1 MKEWDEDEMSPDE
14 LENDENLNVEP
25 IDESTATP
33 SEKYEKLLGEDSK
46 KYKLSGMFKDWFLD
60 YSSYV
65 ILQRAVPNIVD
76 GLKPVQ
82 RRVLH
87 AMFKMDDG
95 NMTKVANIVGQAMQY
110 HPHGDAS
117 ILGALVQLGQKG
129 FAVDCQGNW
138 GNILTGDSN
147 AAARYIEARLSK
159 FAKEVIFD
167 PKITNWM
174 TSYDG
179 RNQEP
184 TELPVRFPLLLAQGT
199 EGIAVG
205 MASKI
210 LPHNF
215 NELIDASIAYLQGKP
230 FELLPDF
237 PTGGLADCS
246 KYMKGQRGGSV
257 KIRAKIEKIDK
268 NTLAIKEIPY
278 GKTTHI
284 LVDSILKAKDKG
296 KIKIKKIEDMTTST
310 ADLVIHLPNDVSPDK
325 TIDALYA
332 FTDCETTV
340 APNACVI
347 KDNKPQFLSVE
358 DILIYDTEHT
368 KELLG
373 RQLEIRKSE
382 LEDNWHYTSLE
393 KIFFENRVYKLL
405 EEDQKSWEDQV
416 NAILA
421 RMKEFQSQLVRE
433 IKMEDILK
441 LVEKPVRKISKFD
454 TKVIDEKIL
463 EIEKE
468 LNVVKEH
475 LANLT
480 QYTIDFFRNI
490 KSKYGKDFPRRTE
503 ITGFETITATKVV
516 SNNAKL
522 YANMEEGFVGM
533 GLKKNEGDFICDCS
547 DMSEIIVISKDG
559 RYWIKKVTEKD
570 YFGKNLLYVGIYNRS
585 DSRTIYNVIYRDG
598 KAAGK
603 NAVYYAKR
611 FAITSITR
619 DKEYNITQ
627 GTPGSEIM
635 WFSVNHNGEAE
646 TVKIYFK
653 PKPKLKKL
661 NMEYDFSELAIKGK
675 LSRGNLVTKNAIQRI
690 SLKSKGIST
699 IGGKDIWFDTDV
711 NRLNEEGRG
720 DHLGQFSGDD
730 KILAI
735 FKDGTW
741 CTTSYDMSNRYQ
753 GDLLRI
759 EKYDENKIYAALYF
773 DGPSKQFYIKR
784 FSFPVNDNAPASF
797 IPEGKGT
804 YLADFSA
811 DKHPQ
816 FMVTFTGR
824 QEHREPEKFDA
835 EEFIAKKGITAKGN
849 RCHRYDVLK
858 VEFIEPLEKPEE
870 DEDEGVKPGE
880 VITLGPEDIPEG
892 ESFNPEAMYRPA
904 EEGEE
909 PLGDI
914 GEPDPDN
921 EDDEPNLFDM

>member
-1 MKEWDEDEMSPDE
+1 MSEWDDELSQDE
-14 LENDENLNVEP
+14 LEGDENLNEEP
-25 IDESTATP
+25 IDESSAVP

-87 AMFKMDDG
+87 AMHEHDTG
-95 NMTKVANIVGQAMQY
+95 AYSKVAGIVGEAMHF

-129 FAVDCQGNW
+129 YAIDCQGNW
-138 GNILTGDSN
+138 GNILTGDPN
-147 AAARYIEARLSK
+147 AAGRYIEARLSK
-159 FAKEVIFD
+159 FAKDVIFD
-167 PKITNWM
+167 PKITEWM

-184 TELPVRFPLLLAQGT
+184 VELPVRFPLLLAQGT

-215 NELIDASIAYLQGKP
+215 NELIDASIAYLQGKE

-237 PTGGLADCS
+237 PTGGYADCS

-257 KIRAKIEKIDK
+257 KVRAKIEKIDK

-278 GKTTHI
+278 GKTTHV

-296 KIKIKKIEDMTTST
+296 KIKIKKIEDMTTDT

-332 FTDCETTV
+332 FTDCETNI

-347 KDNKPQFLSVE
+347 KDNKPQFLSVD

-368 KELLG
+368 RDLL
-373 RQLEIRKSE
+373 RKQLEIKKNE
-382 LEDNWHYTSLE
+382 LEDSWHYTSLE
-393 KIFFENRVYKLL
+393 KIFFENRVYKIL
-405 EEDQKSWEDQV
+405 EEDQKTWEAQIKDV
-416 NAILA
+416 FK
-421 RMKEFQSQLVRE
+421 RMCEFQGQLIRK
-433 IKMEDILK
+433 ITMDDILK

-454 TKVIDEKIL
+454 TKVIDQKIL
-463 EIEKE
+463 DIEKD
-468 LNVVKEH
+468 LNVVKDNIEH
-475 LANLT
+475 IT
-480 QYTIDFFRNI
+480 EYTIKFFQNI
-490 KSKYGKDFPRRTE
+490 KAKYGKDFPRRTE
-503 ITGFETITATKVV
+503 ITDFETITATKVV

-522 YANMEEGFVGM
+522 YANLETGFVGI
-533 GLKKNEGDFICDCS
+533 GLKKDEGEYLCDCS
-547 DMSEIIVISKDG
+547 DMSEIIVIGKDG
-559 RYWIKKVTEKD
+559 KYLITKVSDKAFFAT
-570 YFGKNLLYVGIYNRS
+570 NLLYVGIFNRG

-598 KAAGK
+598 KST
-603 NAVYYAKR
+603 VYYAKR
-611 FAITSITR
+611 FAITSVTR
-619 DKEYNITQ
+619 DKEYDITQ
-627 GTPGSEIM
+627 GKPGSNIL

-646 TVKIYFK
+646 TVKIYFRAR
-653 PKPKLKKL
+653 PKLKKL

-675 LSRGNLVTKNAIQRI
+675 VSRGNLVTKNAIQKI
-690 SLKSKGIST
+690 SLRAKGIST
-699 IGGKDIWFDTDV
+699 IGGKSIWFDTDV
-711 NRLNEEGRG
+711 QRLNEDGRG
-720 DHLGQFSGDD
+720 MLLGEFSGND
-730 KILAI
+730 KIIAV
-735 FKDGTW
+735 FKNGTYY
-741 CTTSYDMSNRYQ
+741 TTSYDLSNRYQ
-753 GDLLRI
+753 GDLLLI
-759 EKYDENKIYAALYF
+759 EKYDENKVYAALYY
-773 DGPSKQFYIKR
+773 DGENFYIKR
-784 FSFPVNDNAPASF
+784 FSFPPSDNSPASF
-797 IPEGKGT
+797 IADNRGA

-849 RCHRYDVLK
+849 RCHRYDILK
-858 VEFIEPLEKPEE
+858 VEFVEPLHKPED
-870 DEDEGVKPGE
+870 DEEEGAKPGE
-880 VITLGPEDIPEG
+880 IISLGPEDIPDD
-892 ESFNPEAMYRPA
+892 ESFSPESMYQPTG
-904 EEGEE
+904 EGEE
-909 PLGDI
+909 THGDL
-914 GEPDPDN
+914 GEPDPESD
-921 EDDEPNLFDM
+921 DADEPNLFDL

>member
-1 MKEWDEDEMSPDE
+1 MSEWDDELSQDE
-14 LENDENLNVEP
+14 LEGDENLNEEP
-25 IDESTATP
+25 IDESSAVP

-87 AMFKMDDG
+87 AMYEHDTG
-95 NMTKVANIVGQAMQY
+95 AYSKVAGIVGEAMHF

-129 FAVDCQGNW
+129 YAIDCQGNW
-138 GNILTGDSN
+138 GNILTGDPN
-147 AAARYIEARLSK
+147 AAGRYIEARLSK
-159 FAKEVIFD
+159 FAKDVIFD
-167 PKITNWM
+167 PKITEWM

-184 TELPVRFPLLLAQGT
+184 VELPVRFPLLLAQGT

-215 NELIDASIAYLQGKP
+215 NELIDASIAYLQGKE

-237 PTGGLADCS
+237 PTGGYADCS

-257 KIRAKIEKIDK
+257 KVRAKIEKIDK

-278 GKTTHI
+278 GKTTHV

-296 KIKIKKIEDMTTST
+296 KIKIKKIEDMTTDT

-332 FTDCETTV
+332 FTDCETNI

-347 KDNKPQFLSVE
+347 KDNKPQFLSVD

-368 KELLG
+368 RDLLKK
-373 RQLEIRKSE
+373 QLEIKKNE

-393 KIFFENRVYKLL
+393 KIFFENRVYKIL
-405 EEDQKSWEDQV
+405 EEDQKTWEAQIKDV
-416 NAILA
+416 FK
-421 RMKEFQSQLVRE
+421 RMCEFQGQLIRK
-433 IKMEDILK
+433 ITMDDILK

-454 TKVIDEKIL
+454 TKVIDQKIL
-463 EIEKE
+463 DIEKE
-468 LNVVKEH
+468 LNVVKDNIEH
-475 LANLT
+475 IT
-480 QYTIDFFRNI
+480 EYTIKFFQNI
-490 KSKYGKDFPRRTE
+490 KTKYGKDFPRRTE
-503 ITGFETITATKVV
+503 ITDFETITATKVV

-522 YANMEEGFVGM
+522 YANLETGFVGI
-533 GLKKNEGDFICDCS
+533 GLKKDEGEYLCDCS
-547 DMSEIIVISKDG
+547 DMSEIIVIGKDG
-559 RYWIKKVTEKD
+559 KYLITKVSDKAFFAT
-570 YFGKNLLYVGIYNRS
+570 NLLYVGIFNRG

-598 KAAGK
+598 KST
-603 NAVYYAKR
+603 VYYAKR
-611 FAITSITR
+611 FAITSVTR
-619 DKEYNITQ
+619 DKEYDITQ
-627 GTPGSEIM
+627 GKPGSSIL

-646 TVKIYFK
+646 TVKIYFRAR
-653 PKPKLKKL
+653 PKLKKL

-675 LSRGNLVTKNAIQRI
+675 ISRGNLVTKNAIQKI
-690 SLKSKGIST
+690 SLRAKGIST
-699 IGGKDIWFDTDV
+699 IGGKSIWFDTDV
-711 NRLNEEGRG
+711 QRLNEDGRG
-720 DHLGQFSGDD
+720 MLLGEFSGND
-730 KILAI
+730 KIIAV
-735 FKDGTW
+735 FKNGTYY
-741 CTTSYDMSNRYQ
+741 TTSYDLSNRYQ
-753 GDLLRI
+753 GDLLLI
-759 EKYDENKIYAALYF
+759 EKYDENKVYAALYY
-773 DGPSKQFYIKR
+773 DGENFYIKR
-784 FSFPVNDNAPASF
+784 FSFPPSDNSPASF
-797 IPEGKGT
+797 IADNRGA
-804 YLADFSA
+804 YLADFSS

-849 RCHRYDVLK
+849 RCHRYDILK
-858 VEFIEPLEKPEE
+858 VEFIEPLHKPEY
-870 DEDEGVKPGE
+870 DEEEGAKPGE
-880 VITLGPEDIPEG
+880 IISLGPEDIPDDETFSP
-892 ESFNPEAMYRPA
+892 ESMYQPTG
-904 EEGEE
+904 EGEE
-909 PLGDI
+909 THGDL
-914 GEPDPDN
+914 GEPDPESD
-921 EDDEPNLFDM
+921 DADEPNLFDL

>member
-1 MKEWDEDEMSPDE
+1 MSEWDDELSQDE
-14 LENDENLNVEP
+14 LEGDENLNEEP
-25 IDESTATP
+25 IDESSAVP

-87 AMFKMDDG
+87 AMHEHDTG
-95 NMTKVANIVGQAMQY
+95 AYSKVAGIVGEAMHF

-129 FAVDCQGNW
+129 YAIDCQGNW
-138 GNILTGDSN
+138 GNILTGDPN
-147 AAARYIEARLSK
+147 AAGRYIEARLSK
-159 FAKEVIFD
+159 FAKDVIFD
-167 PKITNWM
+167 PKITEWM

-184 TELPVRFPLLLAQGT
+184 VELPVRFPLLLAQGT

-215 NELIDASIAYLQGKP
+215 NELIDASIAYLQGKE

-237 PTGGLADCS
+237 PTGGYADCS

-257 KIRAKIEKIDK
+257 KVRAKIEKIDK

-278 GKTTHI
+278 GKTTHV

-296 KIKIKKIEDMTTST
+296 KIKIKKIEDMTTDT

-332 FTDCETTV
+332 FTDCETNI

-347 KDNKPQFLSVE
+347 KDNKPQFLSVD

-368 KELLG
+368 RDLLKK
-373 RQLEIRKSE
+373 QLEIKKNE

-393 KIFFENRVYKLL
+393 KIFFENRVYKIL
-405 EEDQKSWEDQV
+405 EEDQKTWEAQIKDV
-416 NAILA
+416 FK
-421 RMKEFQSQLVRE
+421 RMCEFQDQLIRK
-433 IKMEDILK
+433 ITMDDILK

-454 TKVIDEKIL
+454 TKVIDQKIL
-463 EIEKE
+463 DIEKE
-468 LNVVKEH
+468 LNVVKDNIEH
-475 LANLT
+475 IT
-480 QYTIDFFRNI
+480 EYTIKFFQNIRN
-490 KSKYGKDFPRRTE
+490 KYGKDFPRRTE
-503 ITGFETITATKVV
+503 ITDFETITATKVV

-522 YANMEEGFVGM
+522 YANLETGFVGI
-533 GLKKNEGDFICDCS
+533 GLKKDEGEYLCDCS
-547 DMSEIIVISKDG
+547 DMSEIIVIGKDG
-559 RYWIKKVTEKD
+559 KYLITKVSDKAFFAT
-570 YFGKNLLYVGIYNRS
+570 NLLYVGIFNRG

-598 KAAGK
+598 KST
-603 NAVYYAKR
+603 VYYAKR
-611 FAITSITR
+611 FAITSVTR
-619 DKEYNITQ
+619 DKEYDITQ
-627 GTPGSEIM
+627 GKPGSNIL

-646 TVKIYFK
+646 TVKIYFRAR
-653 PKPKLKKL
+653 PKLKKL

-675 LSRGNLVTKNAIQRI
+675 ISRGNLVTKNAIQKI
-690 SLKSKGIST
+690 SLRAKGIST
-699 IGGKDIWFDTDV
+699 IGGKSIWFDTDV
-711 NRLNEEGRG
+711 QRLNEDGRG
-720 DHLGQFSGDD
+720 MLLGEFSGND
-730 KILAI
+730 KIIAV
-735 FKDGTW
+735 FKNGTYY
-741 CTTSYDMSNRYQ
+741 TTSYDLSNRYQ
-753 GDLLRI
+753 GDLLLI
-759 EKYDENKIYAALYF
+759 EKYDENKVYAALYY
-773 DGPSKQFYIKR
+773 DGENFYIKR
-784 FSFPVNDNAPASF
+784 FSFPPSDNSPASF
-797 IPEGKGT
+797 IADNKGA

-849 RCHRYDVLK
+849 RCHRYDILK
-858 VEFIEPLEKPEE
+858 VEFIEPLHKPED
-870 DEDEGVKPGE
+870 DEEEGAKPGE
-880 VITLGPEDIPEG
+880 IISLGPEDIPDD
-892 ESFNPEAMYRPA
+892 ESFSPESMYQPTG
-904 EEGEE
+904 EGEE
-909 PLGDI
+909 THGDL
-914 GEPDPDN
+914 GEPDPDS
-921 EDDEPNLFDM
+921 EDADEPNLFDV

>member
-1 MKEWDEDEMSPDE
+1 MSEWDDELSQDE
-14 LENDENLNVEP
+14 LEGDENLNEEP
-25 IDESTATP
+25 IDESSAVP

-87 AMFKMDDG
+87 AMYEHDTG
-95 NMTKVANIVGQAMQY
+95 AYSKVAGIVGEAMHF

-129 FAVDCQGNW
+129 YAIDCQGNW
-138 GNILTGDSN
+138 GNILTGDPN
-147 AAARYIEARLSK
+147 AAGRYIEARLSK

-167 PKITNWM
+167 PKITEWM

-184 TELPVRFPLLLAQGT
+184 VELPVRFPLLLAQGT

-215 NELIDASIAYLQGKP
+215 NELIDASIAYLQGKE

-237 PTGGLADCS
+237 PTGGYADCS

-257 KIRAKIEKIDK
+257 KVRAKIEKIDK

-278 GKTTHI
+278 GKTTHV

-296 KIKIKKIEDMTTST
+296 KIKIKKIEDMTTDT

-332 FTDCETTV
+332 FTDCETNI

-347 KDNKPQFLSVE
+347 KDNKPQFLSVD

-368 KELLG
+368 RDLLKK
-373 RQLEIRKSE
+373 QLEIKKNE
-382 LEDNWHYTSLE
+382 LEDSWHYTSLE
-393 KIFFENRVYKLL
+393 KIFFENRVYKIL
-405 EEDQKSWEDQV
+405 EEDQKTWEAQIKDV
-416 NAILA
+416 FKK
-421 RMKEFQSQLVRE
+421 MCEFQDQLIRK
-433 IKMEDILK
+433 ITMDDILK

-454 TKVIDEKIL
+454 TKVIDQKIL
-463 EIEKE
+463 DIEKE
-468 LNVVKEH
+468 LNVVKDNIEH
-475 LANLT
+475 IT
-480 QYTIDFFRNI
+480 EYTIKFFQNIRN
-490 KSKYGKDFPRRTE
+490 KYGKDFPRRTE
-503 ITGFETITATKVV
+503 ITDFETITATKVV

-522 YANMEEGFVGM
+522 YANLETGFVGI
-533 GLKKNEGDFICDCS
+533 GLKKDEGEYLCDCS
-547 DMSEIIVISKDG
+547 DMSEIIVIGKDG
-559 RYWIKKVTEKD
+559 KYLITKVSDKAFFAT
-570 YFGKNLLYVGIYNRS
+570 NLLYVGIFNRG

-598 KAAGK
+598 KST
-603 NAVYYAKR
+603 VYYAKR
-611 FAITSITR
+611 FAITSVTR
-619 DKEYNITQ
+619 DKEYDITQ
-627 GTPGSEIM
+627 GKPGSNIL

-646 TVKIYFK
+646 TVKIYFRAR
-653 PKPKLKKL
+653 PKLKKL

-675 LSRGNLVTKNAIQRI
+675 ISRGNLVTKNAIQKI
-690 SLKSKGIST
+690 SLRAKGIST
-699 IGGKDIWFDTDV
+699 IGGKSIWFDTDV
-711 NRLNEEGRG
+711 QRLNEDGRG
-720 DHLGQFSGDD
+720 MLLGEFSGND
-730 KILAI
+730 KIIAV
-735 FKDGTW
+735 FKNGTYY
-741 CTTSYDMSNRYQ
+741 TTSYDLSNRYQ
-753 GDLLRI
+753 GDLLLI
-759 EKYDENKIYAALYF
+759 EKYDENKVYAALYY
-773 DGPSKQFYIKR
+773 DGENFYIKR
-784 FSFPVNDNAPASF
+784 FSFPPSDNSPASF
-797 IPEGKGT
+797 IADNKGA
-804 YLADFSA
+804 YLADFSS

-849 RCHRYDVLK
+849 RCHRYDILK
-858 VEFIEPLEKPEE
+858 VEFIEPLHKPED
-870 DEDEGVKPGE
+870 DEEEGAKPGE
-880 VITLGPEDIPEG
+880 IISLGPEDIPDD
-892 ESFNPEAMYRPA
+892 ESFSPESMYQPTG
-904 EEGEE
+904 EGEE
-909 PLGDI
+909 THGDL
-914 GEPDPDN
+914 GEPDPDS
-921 EDDEPNLFDM
+921 EDADEPNLFDV